1 MSNRNTKNNT
11 NTKGNKMSKLSISLL
26 NAEECLALNER
37 LLNVLQSDLKQDTV
51 VNKVVPHLIDLSTN
65 LSNLLSRAGNTS
77 DITDQLAEKNKIRDD
92 AFISFRDYCVVFTHV
107 PVPKQVD
114 AAEKL
119 VALVR
124 RIDWRLYAQGY
135 TEQTSSQKSLL
146 KALAEPEYA
155 EAVTTINATNWINYM
170 KTSNDDFERVLALKN
185 EFMARKKGLT
195 LVECRRKM
203 LTYMKPLLGYL
214 KLMNTIDPDSY
225 KDAMALIDEAIE
237 YVSTIAKSRQTR
249 KEHQQVEEEDSSK
262 TTVSE
267 DTSTRSVA

>member
-107 PVPKQVD
+107 PVPKQVA

-155 EAVTTINATNWINYM
+155 EAVTTIKATNWINYM

-203 LTYMKPLLGYL
+203 LTYLKPLLGYL
-214 KLMNTIDPDSY
+214 KLMNTIDPNSY
-225 KDAMALIDEAIE
+225 EDAMALIDEAIE
-237 YVSTIAKSRQTR
+237 YVSAIAKSRQTR
-249 KEHQQVEEEDSSK
+249 KEHQQVEEEDSSE

-267 DTSTRSVA
+267 DNSTRSVA

>member
-107 PVPKQVD
+107 PVPKQVA

-155 EAVTTINATNWINYM
+155 EAVTTIKATNWINYM

-214 KLMNTIDPDSY
+214 KLMNTIDPNSY